1 MYQGDAPYG
10 GCPMI
15 RVLFFGDIYG
25 RSGRESVINNL
36 SALKEEFEIDFT
48 IANCENM
55 ASGRG
60 VTERTAK
67 ELFTAGI
74 DVFTSGNLLWDKRDS
89 LDYIAE
95 EKRILR
101 PINYP
106 AGAIGNRWIIIKSDS
121 GKKLGVFCLMGQI
134 FTVACES
141 PWRHIEDILPVISQE
156 TNAILVDV
164 HAEATGEKKA
174 LAYFMDGRVSAVVG
188 THTHVQT
195 ADEDI
200 LPQGTAYISD
210 VGMNGPHDSVI
221 GVKTDIILRKQLTGM
236 PIRFVPAE
244 TGNQINAVMIE
255 IDEETGKAVKIVRI
269 KRKLD

>member
-1 MYQGDAPYG
+1 
-10 GCPMI
+10 MI

-25 RSGRESVINNL
+25 RSGRETVRDNL
-36 SALKEEFEIDFT
+36 HALKEEFKIDFA

-60 VTERTAK
+60 ITERTAK
-67 ELFTAGI
+67 ELFAAGI
-74 DVFTSGNLLWDKRDS
+74 DLYTSGNHLWDKKDS
-89 LDYIAE
+89 IHFIAE

-106 AGAIGNRWIIIKSDS
+106 EDAVGNPWIVIKSDS

-141 PWRHIEDILPVISQE
+141 PWRHAEDILPVISQE
-156 TNAILVDV
+156 TRAILVDI
-164 HAEATGEKKA
+164 HAEATGEKRA
-174 LAYFMDGRVSAVVG
+174 IGYFLDGRVSAVVG

-195 ADEDI
+195 ADEEI
-200 LPQGTAYISD
+200 LPEGTAYISD

-221 GVKTDIILRKQLTGM
+221 GVKKEIILKKHRTGM
-236 PIRFVPAE
+236 PIRFVPSE

-255 IDEETGKAVKIVRI
+255 IDEETGKALQIVRI